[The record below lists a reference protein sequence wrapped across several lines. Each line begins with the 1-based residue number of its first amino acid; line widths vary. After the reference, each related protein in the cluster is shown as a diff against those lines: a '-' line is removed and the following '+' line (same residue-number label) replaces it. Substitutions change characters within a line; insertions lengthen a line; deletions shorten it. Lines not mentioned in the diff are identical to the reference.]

1 MSAATLGFQ
10 IDSSQAAGAAA
21 NLDDLTA
28 SANRTTAA
36 ADKLGAE
43 ASALGTALGKTG
55 RGANEAKGPVESLG
69 RSFGAQDDHVRAF
82 RMEVERL
89 TAKYQP
95 MVAATKSYEASVSE
109 IERAHRMGIL
119 SATQM
124 QRALDAERMAYER
137 LKTSATTA
145 GAAMKAANANAA
157 PSGAQRAASANL
169 GFQFQDIG
177 VTAAMGMS
185 PLMIGLQQ
193 GTQLASVLGTMEKP
207 ITGLA
212 AAFGSLINPVSLI
225 TIGLTAGTA
234 ALIQY
239 FMTSDEGSGKM
250 NADLKAQ
257 NDLIIEVADRW
268 GDATPKLKAYA
279 DELVKAAEARER
291 FAAADAAASTTTTTV
306 VDVLAGANAQY
317 TAAIRELRGGGE
329 ETASSVRQI
338 TKAFTDLQSGIM
350 DGTATMDQVKAA
362 QDALATGVDKYGTP
376 AIINFA
382 SAFDTL
388 LPRLRE
394 AVARAA
400 ELRGEATALSGLEMM
415 QRYPSR
421 GTYGGVI
428 RSPDFTIQ
436 NLDMLPETGP
446 IPRPRP
452 NIELAGDGSAPGAP
466 MILNSDGRLVPVPTP
481 GARPNYFEQ
490 EALQPAFN
498 STRTGANAWDRSILL
513 EEARRNEMGSMFKGF
528 ITDFGSVLR
537 ESGGDLGKA
546 LMESFS
552 NAMMNA
558 ASQAWDKFASL
569 ASTAIVN
576 LIMGQPSAG
585 LMNKG
590 IGFTGANT
598 NLSNLLGV
606 GPGLTAAN
614 QNVAG
619 MASVNGVQGQVWNYF
634 AGKGLAPH
642 QIAGIMG
649 NVSAESG
656 FNPSAVG
663 DNGKAFGLF
672 QHWGNRGGSPSM
684 LGNTQAQLDLAWKE
698 LQTTES
704 GAMSRLMS
712 STDVRGATAAFAG
725 FERPQGF
732 SLGNP
737 EAAHNFVGR
746 LSGAEEALAKFGGTT
761 ASATQGLGQ
770 LGNGLGQMG
779 NTLAQ
784 GATGAAGGGG
794 GGLFGWLGGLFG
806 GGGSS
811 QWDLAAS
818 GKITGLFADGTDYA
832 PGGLSVVGER
842 GPELVNLP
850 EGARVFS
857 NHKSMDMMRGGG
869 NQRNGNMRPILNV
882 VVQGGSGDEH
892 VRELA
897 RQGAQE
903 VLGLYDQNQTR
914 GGFGQQQQN
923 YAKRKG

>member
-1 MSAATLGFQ
+1 MSNATLGFA
-10 IDSSQAAGAAA
+10 IDSSQASSAAA

-36 ADKLGAE
+36 VDKLEAE
-43 ASALGTALGKTG
+43 AATLGTALGKTG
-55 RGANEAKGPVESLG
+55 RGAREAQAPVESLG
-69 RSFGAQDDHVRAF
+69 RTLGQQDDHVRAF

-95 MVAATKSYEASVSE
+95 LAAATKSYEASVSE

-169 GFQFQDIG
+169 GFQFQDIA
-177 VTAAMGMS
+177 VTSAMGMS

-239 FMTSDEGSGKM
+239 FTTGSDGAGEM
-250 NADLKAQ
+250 NEDLKAQ
-257 NDLIIEVADRW
+257 LDIITTVADRW
-268 GDATPKLKAYA
+268 GDAVPALREYA
-279 DELVKAAEARER
+279 DELVRTKDALE
-291 FAAADAAASTTTTTV
+291 DAAAVDILKADILSDV
-306 VDVLAGANAQY
+306 KKEAVDVTLSISDLVMQLQSA
-317 TAAIRELRGGGE
+317 GE
-329 ETASSVRQI
+329 ETEVILALQR
-338 TKAFTDLQSGIM
+338 AFSQFKDAAESGKLTLSEVT
-350 DGTATMDQVKAA
+350 GV
-362 QDALATGVDKYGTP
+362 QDALSTALNSTGIP
-376 AIINFA
+376 AISGFREEFDKLAQSATDASVRVEEIINQMA
-382 SAFDTL
+382 GLNGSPLGTL
-388 LPRLRE
+388 SPLFSENGRL
-394 AVARAA
+394 
-400 ELRGEATALSGLEMM
+400 
-415 QRYPSR
+415 Y
-421 GTYGGVI
+421 
-428 RSPDFTIQ
+428 SPEDFMPFG
-436 NLDMLPETGP
+436 NAPV
-446 IPRPRP
+446 PRPRP
-452 NIELAGDGSAPGAP
+452 NIELNGDGSTPGPA

-481 GARPNYFEQ
+481 GARPNYFDQ
-490 EALQPAFN
+490 QAITMPAFN
-498 STRTGANAWDRSILL
+498 STRTGANSWDRSILM
-513 EEARRNEMGSMFKGF
+513 EEMRRNEMGSMFKGF

-546 LMESFS
+546 LMQSLS

-558 ASQAWDKFASL
+558 ASQAWDKFAGLVSNAL
-569 ASTAIVN
+569 VN
-576 LIMGQPSAG
+576 AIMGPPSAG
-585 LMNKG
+585 LLNKG

-598 NLSNLLGV
+598 TFGSFLGAS
-606 GPGLTAAN
+606 GGLAAAN
-614 QNVAG
+614 QNMPAAMAG
-619 MASVNGVQGQVWNYF
+619 ANSGVQGQVWNFF
-634 AGKGLAPH
+634 ANKGLAPH
-642 QIAGIMG
+642 QVAGIMG

-663 DNGKAFGLF
+663 DSGNAFGLF
-672 QHWGNRGGSPSM
+672 QHWGNRGGGPSM
-684 LGNTQAQLDLAWKE
+684 LGNTQAQLELAWKE

-704 GAMSRLMS
+704 GAMSRLLA

-737 EAAHNFVGR
+737 EGAHNFIGR
-746 LSGAEEALAKFGGTT
+746 LNGAEEALAKFGGTT
-761 ASATQGLGQ
+761 TAATQGLGQ

-784 GATGAAGGGG
+784 GATGAANGGG

-806 GGGSS
+806 GGGS
-811 QWDLAAS
+811 QWNAAAS
-818 GKITGLFADGTDYA
+818 GQITGLFANGTDYA
-832 PGGLSVVGER
+832 PGGLAVVGER

-857 NHKSMDMMRGGG
+857 NHKSMDMVRGGG
-869 NQRNGNMRPILNV
+869 NQQNSNMRPILNV
-882 VVQGGSGDEH
+882 HVSGASGDAH

-903 VLGLYDQNQTR
+903 VLFQYDQNQTR

>member
-1 MSAATLGFQ
+1 MIDVSTATLGFS
-10 IDSSQAAGAAA
+10 IDSSQASGAAA
-21 NLDDLTA
+21 NLDDLAA

-36 ADKLGAE
+36 VDKLETE
-43 ASALGTALGKTG
+43 AATLGTSLGKAG
-55 RGANEAKGPVESLG
+55 RGAREAQAPVESLG
-69 RSFGAQDDHVRAF
+69 RTLGQQDDHVRAF

-95 MVAATKSYEASVSE
+95 LAAATKSYEASVSE

-137 LKTSATTA
+137 LKNSATTA

-169 GFQFQDIG
+169 GFQFQDIA
-177 VTAAMGMS
+177 VTSAMGMS

-212 AAFGSLINPVSLI
+212 AAFGSIINPVSLI

-250 NADLKAQ
+250 NADLKEQ
-257 NDLIIEVADRW
+257 LDIITSVAEKW
-268 GDATPKLKAYA
+268 GDSVPALREYA
-279 DELVKAAEARER
+279 DELVRAQEASELSAGLGLLNEKTLANVKGGVSNISLSISDLVAQLQAAGEETEVVLNLQDAFNR
-291 FAAADAAASTTTTTV
+291 FVDAAKTGSLTV
-306 VDVLAGANAQY
+306 TDVNNVQTALAGALNS
-317 TAAIRELRGGGE
+317 TGIPAIESFREE
-329 ETASSVRQI
+329 
-338 TKAFTDLQSGIM
+338 F
-350 DGTATMDQVKAA
+350 
-362 QDALATGVDKYGTP
+362 DALAKSALDAAGSVQSVNEQAAAAAALTGR
-376 AIINFA
+376 F
-382 SAFDTL
+382 
-388 LPRLRE
+388 
-394 AVARAA
+394 
-400 ELRGEATALSGLEMM
+400 
-415 QRYPSR
+415 PSR

-452 NIELAGDGSAPGAP
+452 NIELNGDGSTAGAP

-498 STRTGANAWDRSILL
+498 STRTGANSWDRSILM
-513 EEARRNEMGSMFKGF
+513 EEMRRNEMGSMVKGF

-546 LMESFS
+546 FMQSFA
-552 NAMMNA
+552 NAATNA
-558 ASQAWDKFASL
+558 ASQAWDKLAGL

-585 LMNKG
+585 LLNKG

-598 NLSNLLGV
+598 TFGSFLGAS
-606 GPGLTAAN
+606 GGLIPAN
-614 QNVAG
+614 QNTPSAMPGGDIASYIAKAATARGIDPDIALRVAKAEGGLDSWNLQSGYSKNGFREPSYGPFQLLKGGPGTGFPKG
-619 MASVNGVQGQVWNYF
+619 MGNDFMARTGLDPALAANGPAGIDFALDGAKQNGWGAWYGAAKVGVGQWDGIGAAGDA
-634 AGKGLAPH
+634 AGKFAE
-642 QIAGIMG
+642 AT
-649 NVSAESG
+649 SA
-656 FNPSAVG
+656 A
-663 DNGKAFGLF
+663 
-672 QHWGNRGGSPSM
+672 
-684 LGNTQAQLDLAWKE
+684 
-698 LQTTES
+698 
-704 GAMSRLMS
+704 
-712 STDVRGATAAFAG
+712 TD
-725 FERPQGF
+725 
-732 SLGNP
+732 SLG
-737 EAAHNFVGR
+737 AF
-746 LSGAEEALAKFGGTT
+746 
-761 ASATQGLGQ
+761 
-770 LGNGLGQMG
+770 GNGLGQMG

-784 GATGAAGGGG
+784 GATGAAGGSG

-806 GGGSS
+806 GGGS
-811 QWDLAAS
+811 QWNAAAS
-818 GKITGLFADGTDYA
+818 GKITGLFANGTDYA
-832 PGGLSVVGER
+832 PGGLAVVGER

-857 NHKSMDMMRGGG
+857 NHKSMDMVRGGG
-869 NQRNGNMRPILNV
+869 NQQNSNMRPILNV
-882 VVQGGSGDEH
+882 HVSGASGDAH

-903 VLGLYDQNQTR
+903 VLFQYDQNQTR

>member
-36 ADKLGAE
+36 ADKLEAE
-43 ASALGTALGKTG
+43 ASALNSALGKAG
-55 RGANEAKGPVESLG
+55 RGAREAQAPVESLG
-69 RSFGAQDDHVRAF
+69 RSLGQQDDHVRAF

-95 MVAATKSYEASVSE
+95 LAAATKSYEASVSE

-137 LKTSATTA
+137 LKNSATTA

-239 FMTSDEGSGKM
+239 FMAGSDGAGEM
-250 NADLKAQ
+250 NDDLKAQ
-257 NDLIIEVADRW
+257 LDIITTVADRW
-268 GDATPKLKAYA
+268 GDAVPALREYA
-279 DELVKAAEARER
+279 DELVRAKEAAE
-291 FAAADAAASTTTTTV
+291 DAAA
-306 VDVLAGANAQY
+306 VDILKKNILSGVKQEAADVTLSISDLVLQLQSA
-317 TAAIRELRGGGE
+317 GE
-329 ETASSVRQI
+329 ETEVILALQN
-338 TKAFTDLQSGIM
+338 AFSQFKEAAESGKLTLSEVT
-350 DGTATMDQVKAA
+350 GV
-362 QDALATGVDKYGTP
+362 QDALSTAINSTGLPALTGFREEFDKLAESALG
-376 AIINFA
+376 ASLRVEDVINKMAGVNGVPLGQLSQLF
-382 SAFDTL
+382 SENG
-388 LPRLRE
+388 RL
-394 AVARAA
+394 
-400 ELRGEATALSGLEMM
+400 
-415 QRYPSR
+415 Y
-421 GTYGGVI
+421 
-428 RSPDFTIQ
+428 SPEDFMPWG
-436 NLDMLPETGP
+436 NAP

-452 NIELAGDGSAPGAP
+452 NIELAGDGSTPGAP

-498 STRTGANAWDRSILL
+498 STRTGANSWDRSILM
-513 EEARRNEMGSMFKGF
+513 EEMRRNEMGSMFKGF

-598 NLSNLLGV
+598 TLSNLLGA

-614 QNVAG
+614 QNVPSAMPG
-619 MASVNGVQGQVWNYF
+619 GDIASYIAQAAAKRGINPDIALRVAKSEGGLESWNLQSGYSKNGFREPSYGPFQLLKG
-634 AGKGLAPH
+634 GKGT
-642 QIAGIMG
+642 
-649 NVSAESG
+649 G
-656 FNPSAVG
+656 FPTG
-663 DNGKAFGLF
+663 
-672 QHWGNRGGSPSM
+672 
-684 LGNTQAQLDLAWKE
+684 LGNDFMNQTGLD
-698 LQTTES
+698 
-704 GAMSRLMS
+704 
-712 STDVRGATAAFAG
+712 
-725 FERPQGF
+725 P
-732 SLGNP
+732 
-737 EAAHNFVGR
+737 
-746 LSGAEEALAKFGGTT
+746 ALAANGPAGVDFALDSAKRNGWGAWYGAAKVGVGQWDGIGEAGQAAQQFADATSAATKNVGTFG
-761 ASATQGLGQ
+761 A
-770 LGNGLGQMG
+770 GLGQMG

-794 GGLFGWLGGLFG
+794 GGLFGWLDGLFG

-818 GKITGLFADGTDYA
+818 GKITGLFANGTDYA

-869 NQRNGNMRPILNV
+869 NQQNSNMRPILNV
-882 VVQGGSGDEH
+882 HVNGASGDAH

-903 VLGLYDQNQTR
+903 VLFQYDQNQTR

>member
-1 MSAATLGFQ
+1 MAEATLGFK
-10 IDSSQAAGAAA
+10 IDSSQASGAAA
-21 NLDDLTA
+21 NLDDLAA

-36 ADKLGAE
+36 VDKLEAE
-43 ASALGTALGKTG
+43 AATLGTALGKTG
-55 RGANEAKGPVESLG
+55 RGAREAQAPVESLG
-69 RSFGAQDDHVRAF
+69 RSLGQQDDHVRAF

-95 MVAATKSYEASVSE
+95 LAAATKSYEASVSE
-109 IERAHRMGIL
+109 IERAHRMGVM

-169 GFQFQDIG
+169 GFQFQDIA
-177 VTAAMGMS
+177 VTSAMGMS

-250 NADLKAQ
+250 NADLKEQ
-257 NDLIIEVADRW
+257 LDIITSVAEKW
-268 GDATPKLKAYA
+268 GDAVPALREYA
-279 DELVKAAEARER
+279 DELVRAQEASELSAGLGLLNEKTLANVKSGVSNISLSISDLVTQLQAAGEETEVVLNLQDAFNR
-291 FAAADAAASTTTTTV
+291 FVDAAKTGSLTV
-306 VDVLAGANAQY
+306 TDVNNVQTALAGALNS
-317 TAAIRELRGGGE
+317 TGIPAITSFREE
-329 ETASSVRQI
+329 
-338 TKAFTDLQSGIM
+338 F
-350 DGTATMDQVKAA
+350 
-362 QDALATGVDKYGTP
+362 DALAKSALDAAGSVQSVNEQAAAAAALTGR
-376 AIINFA
+376 F
-382 SAFDTL
+382 
-388 LPRLRE
+388 
-394 AVARAA
+394 
-400 ELRGEATALSGLEMM
+400 
-415 QRYPSR
+415 PSR

-452 NIELAGDGSAPGAP
+452 NIELAGDGSTPGAP

-498 STRTGANAWDRSILL
+498 STRTGANSWDRSILM
-513 EEARRNEMGSMFKGF
+513 EEMRRNEMGSMFKGF

-576 LIMGQPSAG
+576 LIMGPPSAG
-585 LMNKG
+585 LLNKG

-614 QNVAG
+614 QNVPSAMPG
-619 MASVNGVQGQVWNYF
+619 GDIASYIAKAATARGIDPDIALRVAKAEGGLESWNLQSGYSKNGFREPSYGPFQLLKG
-634 AGKGLAPH
+634 GKGT
-642 QIAGIMG
+642 
-649 NVSAESG
+649 G
-656 FNPSAVG
+656 FPTG
-663 DNGKAFGLF
+663 
-672 QHWGNRGGSPSM
+672 
-684 LGNTQAQLDLAWKE
+684 LGNDFMNQTGLD
-698 LQTTES
+698 
-704 GAMSRLMS
+704 
-712 STDVRGATAAFAG
+712 
-725 FERPQGF
+725 P
-732 SLGNP
+732 
-737 EAAHNFVGR
+737 
-746 LSGAEEALAKFGGTT
+746 ALAANGPAGVDFALDSAKRNGWGAWYGAAKVGVGQWDGIGEAGQAAQQFADATSAATKNVGTFG
-761 ASATQGLGQ
+761 A
-770 LGNGLGQMG
+770 GLGQMG

-784 GATGAAGGGG
+784 GATGAAGGGGGGG

-818 GKITGLFADGTDYA
+818 GKITGLFANGTDYA

>member
-1 MSAATLGFQ
+1 MEAVLGFK
-10 IDSSQAAGAAA
+10 IDSSQASGAAA
-21 NLDDLTA
+21 NLDDLAA
-28 SANRTTAA
+28 SATRTTAA
-36 ADKLGAE
+36 VDKLEAE
-43 ASALGTALGKTG
+43 AATLGTALGKTG
-55 RGANEAKGPVESLG
+55 RGAREAQAPVESLG
-69 RSFGAQDDHVRAF
+69 RTLGQQNDHVRAF

-95 MVAATKSYEASVSE
+95 LAAATKSYEASVSE
-109 IERAHRMGIL
+109 IERAHRLGII
-119 SATQM
+119 SAQQM

-137 LKTSATTA
+137 LKTSAATA

-169 GFQFQDIG
+169 GFQFQDIA
-177 VTAAMGMS
+177 VTSAMGMS

-193 GTQLASVLGTMEKP
+193 GTQLASVIGSMERP
-207 ITGLA
+207 VAGLA

-225 TIGLTAGTA
+225 TVGLTAGTA

-239 FMTSDEGSGKM
+239 FSAGTDGAGEM
-250 NADLKAQ
+250 NEDLKAQ

-268 GDATPKLKAYA
+268 GEATPELKAYA
-279 DELVKAAEARER
+279 DELARAADASARL
-291 FAAADAAASTTTTTV
+291 AAADAVASRETQAV
-306 VDVLAGANAQY
+306 VDVLSGVTREYA
-317 TAAIRELRGGGE
+317 AAIRELQGGGE
-329 ETASSVRQI
+329 ETAASVRQI
-338 TKAFTDLQSGIM
+338 TNAFTELQSGIM

-362 QDALATGVDKYGTP
+362 QDALASGVDQYGTP
-376 AIINFA
+376 AIMNFA

-388 LPRLRE
+388 LPRLQE
-394 AVARAA
+394 AIDKAA
-400 ELRGEATALSGLEMM
+400 ALRGEATALSGLELM

-452 NIELAGDGSAPGAP
+452 NIELAGDGSTPGAP

-490 EALQPAFN
+490 QALTTPAFN
-498 STRTGANAWDRSILL
+498 STRTGANSWDRSILM
-513 EEARRNEMGSMFKGF
+513 EEMRRNEMGSMFKGF

-552 NAMMNA
+552 NAMMAA
-558 ASQAWDKFASL
+558 ASQAWDKLASL
-569 ASTAIVN
+569 VSNALVN
-576 LIMGQPSAG
+576 AVLGPPSAG
-585 LMNKG
+585 LLNKG

-598 NLSNLLGV
+598 TYGDFI
-606 GPGLTAAN
+606 GAGGGLFPAN
-614 QNVAG
+614 QNVPASMAG
-619 MASVNGVQGQVWNYF
+619 ANSGVQGQVWNFF

-649 NVSAESG
+649 NISGESG

-663 DNGKAFGLF
+663 DSGNAFGLF
-672 QHWGNRGGSPSM
+672 QHWPNRGGGPAM
-684 LGNTQAQLDLAWKE
+684 LGNTQAQLELTWKE

-704 GAMSRLMS
+704 GAMSRLLA

-725 FERPQGF
+725 FERPQGW

-737 EAAHNFVGR
+737 EGAHNFIGR
-746 LSGAEEALAKFGGTT
+746 LNGAEEALAKFGGTT
-761 ASATQGLGQ
+761 TAATQGLGQ

-779 NTLAQ
+779 TTLAS
-784 GATGAAGGGG
+784 GATGAANGGGG
-794 GGLFGWLGGLFG
+794 GIFGWLSGLFG
-806 GGGSS
+806 GQS
-811 QWDLAAS
+811 QWSLASS
-818 GKITGLFADGTDYA
+818 GAITGLFANGTDYA
-832 PGGLSVVGER
+832 PGGLAVVGER

-850 EGARVFS
+850 EGSRVFS

-869 NQRNGNMRPILNV
+869 REGGNARPILNV
-882 VVQGGSGDEH
+882 IVQGANTDDGI
-892 VRELA
+892 RELA

-903 VLGLYDQNQTR
+903 ALYNERVANER
-914 GGFGQQQQN
+914 GGFGAMQQN